1 MDKENYI
8 YLHKE
13 DGTVKRVKN
22 IFGLWVEFKG
32 KNSVINI
39 YEPCK
44 FKFQIGP
51 NRSRIVC
58 CGDNNIINIQSNTVT
73 KIKSLRIKAIGSN
86 NKINIGKNIH
96 MTGGVKIDF
105 AYTSNLNLNI
115 GDNCLFGQN
124 IEMMLGDH
132 HKIYSIDDDKRIN
145 TPSYGI
151 DIADNVWLA
160 RNVTIMKDVKI
171 SRNSVVAYGSLVTKK
186 FEQENVL
193 LAGIPAKIVKEN
205 IYWKY

>member
-1 MDKENYI
+1 
-8 YLHKE
+8 
-13 DGTVKRVKN
+13 
-22 IFGLWVEFKG
+22 
-32 KNSVINI
+32 
-39 YEPCK
+39 
-44 FKFQIGP
+44 
-51 NRSRIVC
+51 
-58 CGDNNIINIQSNTVT
+58 
-73 KIKSLRIKAIGSN
+73 
-86 NKINIGKNIH
+86 
-96 MTGGVKIDF
+96 
-105 AYTSNLNLNI
+105 
-115 GDNCLFGQN
+115 
-124 IEMMLGDH
+124 MMLGDH